1 MLRSRLWDYSD
12 AYIIVSATLTVAN
25 TAAAAAN
32 NRKNLIIKNWAPFTS
47 WITEINNTQIDN
59 AKDIGIAMP
68 IYNLI
73 AYSDNYSQNVYG
85 TTTEM
90 THFQI
95 ANGAIADFL
104 TDNNKS
110 ALFEFK
116 TKKAGRT
123 GNNGTKMLK
132 VEYY

>member
-12 AYIIVSATLTVAN
+12 AYIIVSATLTVVN

-59 AKDIGIAMP
+59 AKYIGIVMP

-73 AYSDNYSQNVYG
+73 AYSDNYS
-85 TTTEM
+85 
-90 THFQI
+90 
-95 ANGAIADFL
+95 
-104 TDNNKS
+104 
-110 ALFEFK
+110 
-116 TKKAGRT
+116 
-123 GNNGTKMLK
+123 
-132 VEYY
+132 